1 MGELAKMNGIL
12 PVALFAIR
20 TLLHVAN
27 YLLFDNLN
35 EHN

>member
-20 TLLHVAN
+20 TLLHVAIY
-27 YLLFDNLN
+27 YLIT
-35 EHN
+35 